1 MKFKIDPKHDGML
14 VRDYLYHVRAFSR
27 RMVKVIKYDE
37 GILINGS
44 PVTVRAKVEAGD
56 ELRIQFPAEE
66 RGRHLASVHKPVS
79 VLYEDDEVI
88 ILNKPPFLA
97 TIPSVHHL
105 DDTLGNRLMGYYD
118 HHGIPFT
125 LHVVTRLDADTS
137 GVVLVAKNRY
147 VHSLLAKKQE
157 EGEIHQTYQAVVEG
171 HLETKKGTINAPI
184 DRAPGSIIERRVDPK
199 GKSAVTHYEV
209 IEETE
214 ETSLVHIRL
223 ETGRTHQIRVHFNDV
238 GHSLCGDSLYGGIK
252 KGINRQALHC
262 NSIRFSHPISGHEVY
277 VEAPLPEDME
287 NLIIN

>member
-1 MKFKIDPKHDGML
+1 MKFKIDPEHDGML

-44 PVTVRAKVEAGD
+44 PVTVRAKVSGGD
-56 ELRIQFPAEE
+56 ELCIQFPAEE
-66 RGRHLASVHKPVS
+66 RGRHLAPVHKPVS
-79 VLYEDDEVI
+79 VLYEDDDVI

-105 DDTLGNRLMGYYD
+105 EDTLGNRLMAYYN

-137 GVVLVAKNRY
+137 GVVLVGKNRY
-147 VHSLLAKKQE
+147 AHSLLAMKQE
-157 EGEIHQTYQAVVEG
+157 EGEIYQTYQAVVEG
-171 HLETKKGTINAPI
+171 HLEKKKGTINAPI

-199 GKSAVTHYEV
+199 GKTAVTHYEV
-209 IEETE
+209 VKETR

-238 GHSLCGDSLYGGIK
+238 GHSLRGDSLYGGIK
-252 KGINRQALHC
+252 KGIIRQALHC
-262 NSIRFSHPISGHEVY
+262 SSIRFPHPISGHEVY

-287 NLIIN
+287 NLITK

>member
-27 RMVKVIKYDE
+27 RMVKVIKYDQ

-44 PVTVRAKVEAGD
+44 PVTVRAKVRAGD
-56 ELRIQFPAEE
+56 ELLVHFPAEE
-66 RGRHLASVHKPVS
+66 RGPHLASVHKPIS

-105 DDTLGNRLMGYYD
+105 DDTLGNRLMAYYD
-118 HHGIPFT
+118 QHNIPFT

-137 GVVLVAKNRY
+137 GVVLVAKNRF
-147 VHSLLAKKQE
+147 VHSLLARKQE

-171 HLETKKGTINAPI
+171 HLEENEGTIHAPI
-184 DRAPGSIIERRVDPK
+184 DRAPGSIIERCVDPR
-199 GKSAVTHYEV
+199 GKAAVTHYV
-209 IEETE
+209 VVKETR

-223 ETGRTHQIRVHFNDV
+223 ETGRTHQIRVHFNYI
-238 GHSLCGDSLYGGIK
+238 GHSLRGDSLYGGII

-262 NSIRFSHPISGHEVY
+262 SSIRFPHPISGHEIY

-287 NLIIN
+287 NLIT